1 MEKIVKKNWDKII
14 INQDRNIDN
23 ARLAAGSQIT
33 VTCEVELPEIDEASA
48 DIQVYFGQFLE
59 NGTVKNVY
67 TETMNKIGYDE
78 ASKKY
83 IYEAVLDLKSGGN
96 YGYTFRAMPKHEMLV
111 DQEDM
116 NLIKWITK

>member
-1 MEKIVKKNWDKII
+1 MFVPGAKDRFKRMVVGCGITKAYLSGKYKDDWD
-14 INQDRNIDN
+14 
-23 ARLAAGSQIT
+23 
-33 VTCEVELPEIDEASA
+33 
-48 DIQVYFGQFLE
+48 
-59 NGTVKNVY
+59 KNVY

-78 ASKKY
+78 ANKKY

>member
-1 MEKIVKKNWDKII
+1 M
-14 INQDRNIDN
+14 
-23 ARLAAGSQIT
+23 
-33 VTCEVELPEIDEASA
+33 
-48 DIQVYFGQFLE
+48 YFGQFLE

-78 ASKKY
+78 ANKKY

>member
-1 MEKIVKKNWDKII
+1 MHTV
-14 INQDRNIDN
+14 NQ
-23 ARLAAGSQIT
+23 G
-33 VTCEVELPEIDEASA
+33 
-48 DIQVYFGQFLE
+48 
-59 NGTVKNVY
+59 
-67 TETMNKIGYDE
+67 
-78 ASKKY
+78 KKY